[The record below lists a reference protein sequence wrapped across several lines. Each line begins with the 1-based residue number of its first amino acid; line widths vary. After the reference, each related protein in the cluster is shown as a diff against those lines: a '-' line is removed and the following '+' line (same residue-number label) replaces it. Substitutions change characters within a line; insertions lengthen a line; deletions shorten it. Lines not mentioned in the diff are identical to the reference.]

1 MVNTALLQEK
11 MKNNGFT
18 IKELANRIG
27 LSQTGLFNKIH
38 NKREFKGSEINSM
51 SIALRLTKA
60 DVNRIFFA
68 RDVE

>member
-18 IKELANRIG
+18 IKELADRIG

-51 SIALRLTKA
+51 SIVLRLTKA

>member
-1 MVNTALLQEK
+1 MVNTALLREK

-18 IKELANRIG
+18 IKELADRIG

-38 NKREFKGSEINSM
+38 NKCEFKGSEINSM